1 MLRLKANPLTRY
13 KSLLV
18 TLAVCQAVTGGVMYA
33 MPELF
38 VLRLD
43 FRADQVAE
51 IERNVRWVILLLA
64 LFTFIVLKIE
74 AVRHKRWLHF
84 ALGATWLAFVVI
96 SIIEVSFGYVE
107 LSNLFWFLS
116 GAFCLSHI
124 LLATSLKD

>member
-1 MLRLKANPLTRY
+1 MTRY

-43 FRADQVAE
+43 FRADQVVE

-64 LFTFIVLKIE
+64 LFTFLILKME
-74 AVRHKRWLHF
+74 TPRQKRWTHL
-84 ALGATWLAFVVI
+84 ALGALWLAVVVI
-96 SIIEVSFGYVE
+96 SIIEVNFGYVE

-116 GAFCLSHI
+116 GAFCLSHT
-124 LLATSLKD
+124 LLATSLKN